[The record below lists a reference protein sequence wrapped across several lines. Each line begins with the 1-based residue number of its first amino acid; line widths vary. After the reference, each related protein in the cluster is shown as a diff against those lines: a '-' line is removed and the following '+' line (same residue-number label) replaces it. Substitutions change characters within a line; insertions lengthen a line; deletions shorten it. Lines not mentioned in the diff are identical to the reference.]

1 LARLVTRSLSSS
13 GQDMSDTADLLEI
26 IRAGYSRWI
35 NRFPTIMKHPVVQ

>member
-26 IRAGYSRWI
+26 IRAGLVSTSLSLF
-35 NRFPTIMKHPVVQ
+35 FPRLLFTF